1 MNLTSLIS
9 FSCRKLFQFQPPFH
23 IDAARL
29 KHPPEL
35 VPRVA
40 YRVTE
45 YLCELTFGIHY
56 VPPPH
61 SAWHFRTHEQIVPT
75 VQGDP
80 ISDPANPDFPPPR
93 LKGPSSSRVCMC
105 FMQLSHIMKIYAHAR
120 TLFLAARPAKIPP
133 HSTST
138 ADKTQTEQCC
148 SSVCECVAQIRWKC
162 SSFPSP
168 EAPPLCLRLT
178 MLGE

>member
-1 MNLTSLIS
+1 
-9 FSCRKLFQFQPPFH
+9 
-23 IDAARL
+23 
-29 KHPPEL
+29 
-35 VPRVA
+35 
-40 YRVTE
+40 
-45 YLCELTFGIHY
+45 
-56 VPPPH
+56 
-61 SAWHFRTHEQIVPT
+61 
-75 VQGDP
+75 
-80 ISDPANPDFPPPR
+80 
-93 LKGPSSSRVCMC
+93 MC

-168 EAPPLCLRLT
+168 EAPPLCLRLYNAWGVIFQKGLQNLEIFLFSVKKDGQISINFT
-178 MLGE
+178 EISP